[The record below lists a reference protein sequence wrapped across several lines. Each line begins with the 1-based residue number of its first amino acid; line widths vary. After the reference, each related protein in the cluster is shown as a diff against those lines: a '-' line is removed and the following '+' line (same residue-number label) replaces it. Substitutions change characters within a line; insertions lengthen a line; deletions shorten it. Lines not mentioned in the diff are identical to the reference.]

1 MKTLK
6 RITLAMAFMSLII
19 SQVYSQNAQEN
30 KTQKDAGTS
39 QTMNSPAPGKFVDN
53 NHDGVCDNHQA
64 KMKNGKCSNFVD
76 KNGDGICD
84 KKAACQGKCNP
95 NGCGMGCSQKG
106 QGQGNPTKRNS
117 KKKTYKESGLFLI
130 FRNIPDSFL
139 YSKCIKNE

>member
-1 MKTLK
+1 
-6 RITLAMAFMSLII
+6 MAFMSLII

-106 QGQGNPTKRNS
+106 QGQGNCGGGGCGHQHKNGCGHQGTPTQAPQKPNE
-117 KKKTYKESGLFLI
+117 KKQ
-130 FRNIPDSFL
+130 
-139 YSKCIKNE
+139 